1 MAILNFLLGRSEFKS
16 DNEII
21 ETIQGFVR
29 FDSQLEKLDSAEAML
44 VFKSETQQAWLVF
57 TSQRF
62 YYVLDDVEDG
72 KTVVSWARDRDK
84 MLEGGRL
91 TLHPK
96 ERSISKET
104 GEVLFGKQ
112 NHGFMF
118 TKSLFRGG
126 SIGGQILNIASQH
139 FFQESD
145 S

>member
-1 MAILNFLLGRSEFKS
+1 MTILNFLLGRSEFKS
-16 DNEII
+16 DREII
-21 ETIQGFVR
+21 NTIQVFER
-29 FDSQLEKLDSAEAML
+29 FNVQLEKLDSAEAIL

-62 YYVLDDVEDG
+62 YYVLDDIEEV

-118 TKSLFRGG
+118 TKSLFKGT
-126 SIGGQILNIASQH
+126 SIGGQILHLANKH
-139 FFQESD
+139 FSRESD
-145 S
+145 C